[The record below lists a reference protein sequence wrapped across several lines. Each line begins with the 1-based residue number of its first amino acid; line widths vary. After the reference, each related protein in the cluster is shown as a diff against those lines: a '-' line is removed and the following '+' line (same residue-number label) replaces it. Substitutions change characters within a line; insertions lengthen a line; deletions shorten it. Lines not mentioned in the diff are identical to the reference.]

1 MIDLLIVNGTTAY
14 NTDHLVEMTV
24 DDADNVWGLFHT
36 GSEHGFY
43 ERRIYSGMH
52 TVDAFEKIVAAIERG
67 DKVCRL
73 DEE

>member
-14 NTDHLVEMTV
+14 NTDYLVEMTI

-36 GSEHGFY
+36 GADSGYY
-43 ERRIYSGMH
+43 ERRIYSDMH
-52 TVDAFEKIVAAIERG
+52 TVDVFEKIVAAIERG